1 MMLIETI
8 FISIFTILAG
18 FFLLDYILQ
27 IINKP
32 LYTEYNYLFYFII
45 TANVLFNIS
54 YIYHFIMIGYKKDF
68 QITLLTIVGAIINI
82 ILNILLIP
90 KLGIVGAVY
99 SKIIAFMF
107 ILISKY
113 IFQYNLIKTQFDQIN
128 D

>member
-1 MMLIETI
+1 
-8 FISIFTILAG
+8 
-18 FFLLDYILQ
+18 
-27 IINKP
+27 
-32 LYTEYNYLFYFII
+32 
-45 TANVLFNIS
+45 
-54 YIYHFIMIGYKKDF
+54 MIGYKKDF
-68 QITLLTIVGAIINI
+68 QITLFTIVGAIINI